1 LNSLK
6 ALWPATSL
14 GLRSIPQ
21 RLGTSL
27 VVVIGV
33 AIVVAVFVTVLSM
46 ASGFTRAAASTG
58 RPDRAIVIST
68 GANTESSSSVG
79 RDQIVAI
86 TNAPGIRRAPNG
98 DALISAEAL
107 AFVALP
113 SKRGGLNA
121 FATVRGVG
129 PAAARLRPEVR
140 LVEGRMFSPGKHEV
154 IVGKGAR
161 SRMDGLEVGQSI
173 AMPQSDWQIVGI
185 FESGGDSHESELM
198 TDAETLMA
206 TWRSNQFNTVTLALD
221 TGMPRAFEAV
231 QAHFSANPSLSVRV
245 VRETEFFEQQSQ
257 GISRLLRAIAYGIG
271 GIMAFG
277 AAFGA
282 VNTMYTAVSARAREI
297 ATLRAIGFGAGAVVA
312 SVLIEAL
319 VLSLAGAAIGASAA
333 WLAFNDVSVS
343 AMTGTTPSQLT
354 FALDVNGSLVLAGAL
369 IACGIGMLGGLLPA
383 IRAGLLPVASAM
395 RAL

>member
-1 LNSLK
+1 
-6 ALWPATSL
+6 
-14 GLRSIPQ
+14 
-21 RLGTSL
+21 
-27 VVVIGV
+27 
-33 AIVVAVFVTVLSM
+33 
-46 ASGFTRAAASTG
+46 
-58 RPDRAIVIST
+58 
-68 GANTESSSSVG
+68 
-79 RDQIVAI
+79 
-86 TNAPGIRRAPNG
+86 
-98 DALISAEAL
+98 
-107 AFVALP
+107 
-113 SKRGGLNA
+113 
-121 FATVRGVG
+121 
-129 PAAARLRPEVR
+129 
-140 LVEGRMFSPGKHEV
+140 
-154 IVGKGAR
+154 
-161 SRMDGLEVGQSI
+161 
-173 AMPQSDWQIVGI
+173 
-185 FESGGDSHESELM
+185 M